1 MGVLVDSVLIVD
13 DDEDLRDMI
22 SDVFR
27 LAGIQRRVLAASLAD
42 VERQAEAALGCRLA
56 IVDVNLGEG
65 APTGVDVSHW
75 LRQHRFTG
83 GIIFLTGHAGS
94 DPRVVAAAA
103 VSNTRIVSKPISLR
117 DLLALA
123 EVAP

>member
-13 DDEDLRDMI
+13 DDEDLREMI

-27 LAGIQRRVLAASLAD
+27 LAGIQRRVLAASLAE
-42 VERQAEAALGCRLA
+42 VERQAEAALSCRLA
-56 IVDVNLGEG
+56 IVDVNLGER
-65 APTGVDVSHW
+65 APTGVDVTHW
-75 LRQHRFTG
+75 LRQHGFSGR
-83 GIIFLTGHAGS
+83 IIFLTGHAGS
-94 DPRVVAAAA
+94 DPRVVAAAT
-103 VSNTRIVSKPISLR
+103 VSNTRIVSKPLSLR